1 MNLIGKIL
9 VTLIFVMSLVYLGF
23 ATSVYSTH
31 QNWKDRVTKLKADI
45 AKGEQAK
52 NEIQTKLDAEA
63 KKLAAERDAAQQAL
77 GMAQQARESLAK
89 EIEAKAA
96 ELAKLETDLR
106 DRTAAAA
113 TANQNLAA
121 ADAKVEKLRQE
132 VADVRTQRDENFKK
146 ATVLQDEKNALGAD
160 KKRLDDVNAK
170 LAEQVAKAKL
180 VLDRNGLSIETNVD
194 GIPPKVDGIVLAV
207 ADNLVELSIGSDD
220 GLARGHE
227 LNVSRA
233 SKFVGKV
240 KIISTSP
247 EKSVGQVLT
256 DFQKGRIEKDDRVA
270 TRIQ

>member
-9 VTLIFVMSLVYLGF
+9 VILIFVMSLVYLGF
-23 ATSVYSTH
+23 ATTVYSTH
-31 QNWKDRVTKLKADI
+31 QNWKARVTKLKADI
-45 AKGEQAK
+45 SKADQQKVEV
-52 NEIQTKLDAEA
+52 QTKLDAEV
-63 KKLAAERDAAQQAL
+63 KKLQAERDAAQQLL
-77 GMAQQARESLAK
+77 GTAQQAREALAK

-132 VADVRTQRDENFKK
+132 IVDIRTQRDANFKK
-146 ATVLQDEKNALGAD
+146 ATELQDEKNALGAD
-160 KKRLDDVNAK
+160 KKRLEDVNAK
-170 LAEQVAKAKL
+170 LGEQMAKAKL
-180 VLDRNGLSIETNVD
+180 VLDRNGLSVETNVD
-194 GIPPKVDGIVLAV
+194 GIPPKLDGIVLAV

-227 LNVSRA
+227 LSVSRA

-240 KIISTSP
+240 RVISTTP
-247 EKSVGQVLT
+247 DKAVAQVIA
-256 DFQKGRIEKDDRVA
+256 DYQKGRIEKDDRVA